1 MYSEIVIAI
10 FAVMTIM
17 VFIVLH
23 RVIKH
28 TFASSSDWKENDQS
42 SAIEMLVDDINRAK
56 ERILL
61 FGGKGETYNNEK
73 ILRALEKKDIPI
85 KMVFE
90 NPNISSTS
98 LHDLVIKKP
107 NMFLGFVA
115 TPASNIRHFRVVD
128 YDYVYIEKRHGSDC
142 HNRYYKRLFNTRF
155 LPAKY
160 SKEFYSIKTQAR
172 ACESYSC

>member
-1 MYSEIVIAI
+1 MYTEIVIAI

-23 RVIKH
+23 RVIKR
-28 TFASSSDWKENDQS
+28 TFDSYSNWEENDQV
-42 SAIEMLVDDINRAK
+42 SAIKMIVDDINRAK

-61 FGGKGETYNNEK
+61 FSGTGETYNNEK
-73 ILRALEKKDIPI
+73 ILKALKKKDIPI

-90 NPNISSTS
+90 NPNIGTTP

-107 NMFLGFVA
+107 NMSLSFVE
-115 TPASNIRHFRVVD
+115 TSDPNLRHFRVVD
-128 YDYVYIEKRHGSDC
+128 YDYVYFEKRHDAGSYK
-142 HNRYYKRLFNTRF
+142 RYYKRLFNTRF

-160 SKEFYSIKTQAR
+160 SKKFYSIKTQAI
-172 ACESYSC
+172 ACENYSC